1 MYALTSL
8 THTNYFYFMK
18 KDTIVKGFIAMGMLG
33 LVAFLVPAGAV
44 RAESVNSENS
54 VHITASNKMPQIKAK
69 ADQAIA
75 KRIDSLNKLIAW
87 VNGME
92 KLSADAKAT
101 YVAKAQTN
109 ISNLTTLRAKIAA
122 DTDITVLKADA
133 ASITKAY
140 RIYMLVIPQVRIMAN
155 ADRLNVAGNEATT
168 NATSLQ
174 TRINTAASAGKD
186 VTVLT
191 TKMASMNTK
200 IAQAHASADQSKAAV
215 TALVPDNGNE
225 TMIASNKAA
234 LANGKK
240 LAQSASASLKSARED
255 ARSINK
261 SLKMLGF

>member
-1 MYALTSL
+1 
-8 THTNYFYFMK
+8 MK
-18 KDTIVKGFIAMGMLG
+18 KDIIAKRFIAMGMLG
-33 LVAFLVPAGAV
+33 LVALLVPAGAV
-44 RAESVNSENS
+44 RAESMNSENS

-75 KRIDSLNKLIAW
+75 KRIESLNRLITKI
-87 VNGME
+87 NGME
-92 KLSADAKAT
+92 KLPADAKAT

-109 ISNLTTLRAKIAA
+109 ISNLTTLRVKIAA
-122 DTDITVLKADA
+122 DTDLAVLKADA

-186 VTVLT
+186 ITSLNAQLV
-191 TKMASMNTK
+191 SMNAK
-200 IAQAHASADQSKAAV
+200 IAQAHTNADQSKAAV
-215 TALVPDNGNE
+215 TSLVPDNGNE

-234 LANGKK
+234 LENGKK
-240 LAQSASASLKSARED
+240 LAQSASSSLKSARED